1 MSALGARETYTGK
14 WFGFITD
21 SADVNKGHNISPDD
35 IRKSVATKDAKYTLI
50 NALFAGR
57 VELAPADKVAAFAGQ
72 QVFVYGSITTDSLT
86 KGNNA
91 VPNSVGPGGAIYH
104 QRHFNHA
111 ACRTESIEMIAVPR
125 SYMPGSDLCQI

>member
-1 MSALGARETYTGK
+1 MAGAMSALGARETYTGK

-21 SADVNKGHNISPDD
+21 SADINKGRNISADD
-35 IRKSVATKDAKYTLI
+35 IRQSVAKGAKYTLL

-57 VELAPADKVAAFAGQ
+57 VELAPAEKVAPYAGQ

-91 VPNSVGPGGAIYH
+91 VANSVGPGGAYTINVTSIMPHVQDGIY
-104 QRHFNHA
+104 
-111 ACRTESIEMIAVPR
+111 
-125 SYMPGSDLCQI
+125 